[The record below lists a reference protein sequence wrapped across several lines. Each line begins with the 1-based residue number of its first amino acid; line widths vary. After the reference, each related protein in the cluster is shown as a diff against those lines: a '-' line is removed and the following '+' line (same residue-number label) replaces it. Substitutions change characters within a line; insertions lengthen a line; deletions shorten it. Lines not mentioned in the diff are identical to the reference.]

1 MAPIRKNYSSLSVLF
16 ARRLTIHASRI
27 ETCYFC
33 SRPAYPS
40 KGITFVRNDAKVFR
54 FCRSKCHKNV
64 CYRHSPIRSFRRLE
78 LRRRSRAT
86 PLPTALTDRQKQFKM
101 KRNPRKLKWTKA
113 FRRAA
118 GKEMLVDST
127 LQFAAR
133 RNVPVRYNRDLVAKT
148 VTAMKRISEIRARRE
163 RVFYRKRMA
172 GNKQR
177 EIETARKLVETHG
190 HLLPKMRGSER
201 RRLEMEANG
210 EKMVEDQV
218 DVNRAEAKRK
228 QKVRWTVDGDQEVEE
243 DNTWEDMG
251 EGDEEMEGIEA

>member
-1 MAPIRKNYSSLSVLF
+1 
-16 ARRLTIHASRI
+16 
-27 ETCYFC
+27 
-33 SRPAYPS
+33 
-40 KGITFVRNDAKVFR
+40 
-54 FCRSKCHKNV
+54 
-64 CYRHSPIRSFRRLE
+64 
-78 LRRRSRAT
+78 
-86 PLPTALTDRQKQFKM
+86 M

-148 VTAMKRISEIRARRE
+148 VTAMTRISEIRARRE

-243 DNTWEDMG
+243 EDNTWEDMG

>member
-1 MAPIRKNYSSLSVLF
+1 
-16 ARRLTIHASRI
+16 
-27 ETCYFC
+27 
-33 SRPAYPS
+33 
-40 KGITFVRNDAKVFR
+40 
-54 FCRSKCHKNV
+54 
-64 CYRHSPIRSFRRLE
+64 
-78 LRRRSRAT
+78 
-86 PLPTALTDRQKQFKM
+86 M

-177 EIETARKLVETHG
+177 QIETARKLVETHG

-210 EKMVEDQV
+210 EQMVEDQV
-218 DVNRAEAKRK
+218 DVNRAETKKK

-243 DNTWEDMG
+243 EDNTWEDMG
-251 EGDEEMEGIEA
+251 DGDEEMEGIEA